1 MEKSG
6 FRTALILV
14 FIFLAGV
21 LIGGVQMGIFSFE
34 GKPPV
39 QETVERNEEIAQT
52 RTDGQ
57 DHAHDLQNSLMEN
70 NTVRNIVAQC
80 GGSVVKIETE
90 ITVSA
95 TGNPL
100 FNDPFFEQFFG
111 EQPQEQQQGLGSGFI
126 FSEDGYI
133 LTNHHVIDGAEK
145 IMVYL
150 SSREEPYE
158 AKLVGQAPDL
168 DLAVIKITGD
178 QAFPYLMLGD
188 SDQVAVGDWVVAIGN
203 PYGLDHTVTVGVI
216 SATGRPLTI
225 EGTLYQ
231 NLLQTDAAINP
242 GNSGGPMLNLNGEVI
257 GLNTAVNASA
267 QGIGFAIPSSTIEGV
282 IGDLKAGISRIRP
295 WMGITMQDLT
305 PDLAAY
311 FNLDITEG
319 VIINTVVSGAPAD
332 QAGLRRGDIIL
343 SLDGTRI
350 SSSEQLQSIV
360 RGHQA
365 GDAVEIIVSR
375 DGAEKN
381 FVVKLEAS
389 KS

>member
-1 MEKSG
+1 MERSG

-21 LIGGVQMGIFSFE
+21 LIGGIQMGIFSFDNNQPIQE
-34 GKPPV
+34 NV
-39 QETVERNEEIAQT
+39 QRNEGTAQIL
-52 RTDGQ
+52 TDEPNRAQ
-57 DHAHDLQNSLMEN
+57 DSQNNIMEN
-70 NTVRNIVAQC
+70 NTVRDIVAQC

-90 ITVSA
+90 VMVNAS
-95 TGNPL
+95 GNPL
-100 FNDPFFEQFFG
+100 FEDPFFEQFFG

-133 LTNHHVIDGAEK
+133 LTNNHVIDGAEK
-145 IMVYL
+145 MLVYL
-150 SSREEPYE
+150 SSREAPYE

-178 QAFPYLMLGD
+178 TTFPYLKLGD
-188 SDQVAVGDWVVAIGN
+188 SDKVAVGDWVVAIGN

-225 EGTLYQ
+225 EGTMYQ
-231 NLLQTDAAINP
+231 NLFQTDAAINP
-242 GNSGGPMLNLNGEVI
+242 GNSGGPMLNLDGEVI

-267 QGIGFAIPSSTIEGV
+267 QGIGFAIPSSTIQGV
-282 IGDLKAGISRIRP
+282 IDDLKAGNSRIRP

-305 PDLAAY
+305 PDLASY

-319 VIINTVVSGAPAD
+319 VIINTVVEGAPAD
-332 QAGLRRGDIIL
+332 QAGLARGDIIL
-343 SLDGTRI
+343 SLDGQKITGA
-350 SSSEQLQSIV
+350 EQLQTIIRS
-360 RGHQA
+360 HQV
-365 GDAVEIIVSR
+365 GDSVEIVVSR
-375 DGAEKN
+375 DGAEKK

>member
-267 QGIGFAIPSSTIEGV
+267 QGIGFAIPSSTIQGV

-343 SLDGTRI
+343 SLDGIRI

-360 RGHQA
+360 RGHQV

-381 FVVKLEAS
+381 FVVELEAS

>member
-1 MEKSG
+1 MERSG

-21 LIGGVQMGIFSFE
+21 LIGGIQMGIFSFDNHQ
-34 GKPPV
+34 PI
-39 QETVERNEEIAQT
+39 QENAQRNEGTAQT
-52 RTDGQ
+52 LTDVPNRAQ
-57 DHAHDLQNSLMEN
+57 DSQNNIMEN
-70 NTVRNIVAQC
+70 NTVRDIVAQC

-90 ITVSA
+90 IMVNAS
-95 TGNPL
+95 GNPL
-100 FNDPFFEQFFG
+100 FEDPFFEQFFG

-133 LTNHHVIDGAEK
+133 LTNNHVIDGAEK
-145 IMVYL
+145 MLVYL
-150 SSREEPYE
+150 SSREAPYE

-178 QAFPYLMLGD
+178 TAFPYLKLGD
-188 SDQVAVGDWVVAIGN
+188 SDKVAVGDWVVAIGN

-225 EGTLYQ
+225 EGTMYQ
-231 NLLQTDAAINP
+231 NLFQTDAAINP
-242 GNSGGPMLNLNGEVI
+242 GNSGGPMLNLDGEVI

-267 QGIGFAIPSSTIEGV
+267 QGIGFAIPSSTIRGV
-282 IGDLKAGISRIRP
+282 IDDLKAGNSRIRP

-305 PDLAAY
+305 PDLASY

-319 VIINTVVSGAPAD
+319 VIINTVVEGAPAD
-332 QAGLRRGDIIL
+332 QAGLARGDIIL
-343 SLDGTRI
+343 SLDGQKITG
-350 SSSEQLQSIV
+350 SEQLQTIIRS
-360 RGHQA
+360 HQV
-365 GDAVEIIVSR
+365 GDSVEIVVSR
-375 DGAEKN
+375 DGAEKK

>member
-34 GKPPV
+34 GKPSV
-39 QETVERNEEIAQT
+39 QETVEKNEEIAQT

-57 DHAHDLQNSLMEN
+57 DHAHDRQNSLMEN

-95 TGNPL
+95 AGNPL

-133 LTNHHVIDGAEK
+133 LTNNHVIDGAEK
-145 IMVYL
+145 ILVYL

-350 SSSEQLQSIV
+350 SSSEQLQSII
-360 RGHQA
+360 RGHQV
-365 GDAVEIIVSR
+365 GDAVEIVVSR

>member
-21 LIGGVQMGIFSFE
+21 LIGGIQMGIFSFE
-34 GKPPV
+34 NNQPIQENV
-39 QETVERNEEIAQT
+39 QRNEGASQT
-52 RTDGQ
+52 LTDEPNRVQ
-57 DHAHDLQNSLMEN
+57 DSQNNIMEN
-70 NTVRNIVAQC
+70 NTVRDIVAQC

-90 ITVSA
+90 IMVNAS
-95 TGNPL
+95 GNPL
-100 FNDPFFEQFFG
+100 FEDPFFEQFFG

-133 LTNHHVIDGAEK
+133 LTNNHVIDGAEK
-145 IMVYL
+145 ILVYL

-178 QAFPYLMLGD
+178 HAFPYLKLGD
-188 SDQVAVGDWVVAIGN
+188 SDKVAVGDWVVAIGN

-225 EGTLYQ
+225 EGTMYQ
-231 NLLQTDAAINP
+231 NLFQTDAAINP
-242 GNSGGPMLNLNGEVI
+242 GNSGGPMLNLDGEVI

-267 QGIGFAIPSSTIEGV
+267 QGIGFAIPSSTIRGV
-282 IGDLKAGISRIRP
+282 IDDLKAGNSRVRP

-305 PDLAAY
+305 PDLASY

-319 VIINTVVSGAPAD
+319 VIINTVVEGAPAD
-332 QAGLRRGDIIL
+332 HAGLARGDIIL
-343 SLDGTRI
+343 SLDGQKITG
-350 SSSEQLQSIV
+350 SEQLQTIIRS
-360 RGHQA
+360 HQV
-365 GDAVEIIVSR
+365 GDSVEIVVSR
-375 DGAEKN
+375 DGAEKK

>member
-21 LIGGVQMGIFSFE
+21 LIGGIQMGIFNFDN
-34 GKPPV
+34 KQPI
-39 QETVERNEEIAQT
+39 QETVQQNGGAAQIL
-52 RTDGQ
+52 TDKPVQ
-57 DHAHDLQNSLMEN
+57 ANNSQSNIMEN
-70 NTVRNIVAQC
+70 NTVRDIVAQC

-90 ITVSA
+90 IMVNAS
-95 TGNPL
+95 GNPL
-100 FNDPFFEQFFG
+100 FDDPFFEQFFG

-133 LTNHHVIDGAEK
+133 LTNNHVIDGAER
-145 IMVYL
+145 ILVYL

-178 QAFPYLMLGD
+178 QSFPYLKLGD
-188 SDQVAVGDWVVAIGN
+188 SDKVAVGDWVVAIGN

-225 EGTLYQ
+225 EGTMYQ
-231 NLLQTDAAINP
+231 NLFQTDAAINP
-242 GNSGGPMLNLNGEVI
+242 GNSGGPMLNLDGEVI

-267 QGIGFAIPSSTIEGV
+267 QGIGFAIPSSTIRGV
-282 IGDLKAGISRIRP
+282 IDDLKAGNSRIRP

-305 PDLAAY
+305 PDLASY

-319 VIINTVVSGAPAD
+319 VIINTVVEGAPAD
-332 QAGLRRGDIIL
+332 QAGLARGDIIL
-343 SLDGTRI
+343 SLDGQKITG
-350 SSSEQLQSIV
+350 SEQLQTIIRS
-360 RGHQA
+360 HQV
-365 GDAVEIIVSR
+365 GDSVEIVVSR
-375 DGAEKN
+375 DGAEKK